1 MARTT
6 KKTTVATTTT
16 ADDVAENKGMSFED
30 GIVLSTTLV
39 LLIALVLAYLQYSS
53 FYGS

>member
-1 MARTT
+1 MAKSTKRTA
-6 KKTTVATTTT
+6 VA
-16 ADDVAENKGMSFED
+16 AAEEAPTDKAGISFED

-39 LLIALVLAYLQYSS
+39 LLIALVLAYVQYSS

>member
-1 MARTT
+1 MAKT
-6 KKTTVATTTT
+6 KRTTVATTEE
-16 ADDVAENKGMSFED
+16 VVVEKKGMSFED

-39 LLIALVLAYLQYSS
+39 LLIALVLAWLQYSS

>member
-1 MARTT
+1 MAKTKRTP
-6 KKTTVATTTT
+6 VAVPEEV
-16 ADDVAENKGMSFED
+16 ADKKGMSFED

-39 LLIALVLAYLQYSS
+39 LLIALVLAWLQYSS